1 MLIYPQSTP
10 SYVDTRKNN
19 DTFRGLAPPLGLLY
33 IAKMLENDGD
43 SVEILD
49 FSAEPFE
56 EQKLIDAVKNA
67 DVVGMTVLSFSLL
80 NSVEIVKVIK
90 EIKPQI
96 KVIIG
101 GPHCTLFPKKALEET
116 RADISVQGDGEAI
129 ILDIKKAI
137 TGKIDFSEISGIYYR
152 ENDEIKNGPPLK
164 LIEDIDSIPFPI
176 RHLVN
181 KYNYG
186 TEYNPNIKKGE
197 FTSII
202 TSRGCP
208 FNCKFCSRN
217 SISMKTFR
225 RRSTKNILEEIK
237 SLSEMGYKYVSF
249 ADDSF
254 LENKKQAIELFE
266 GIIKEQYGMKFII
279 TAARVNSA
287 DEELF
292 KKMKKAGVTH
302 IQFGLESGNQDV
314 LDFYNKKINLDK
326 IRYAVNLGHNMGFF
340 TIGSFILGAPF
351 ETKEHFEKTIQ
362 FAKSLPIDS
371 VSFLPLRYMAGSE
384 LWCGAVKD
392 GKILEDE
399 YMVQADSKRG
409 LGHFAREKIIEY
421 CSKANRDF
429 YLRPNFV
436 LRLFI
441 KSLKNDE
448 LGFLQSYLALFFS
461 NIKQSL
467 SFMGLTSRSK

>member
-1 MLIYPQSTP
+1 
-10 SYVDTRKNN
+10 
-19 DTFRGLAPPLGLLY
+19 
-33 IAKMLENDGD
+33 
-43 SVEILD
+43 
-49 FSAEPFE
+49 
-56 EQKLIDAVKNA
+56 
-67 DVVGMTVLSFSLL
+67 
-80 NSVEIVKVIK
+80 
-90 EIKPQI
+90 
-96 KVIIG
+96 
-101 GPHCTLFPKKALEET
+101 
-116 RADISVQGDGEAI
+116 
-129 ILDIKKAI
+129 
-137 TGKIDFSEISGIYYR
+137 
-152 ENDEIKNGPPLK
+152 
-164 LIEDIDSIPFPI
+164 
-176 RHLVN
+176 
-181 KYNYG
+181 
-186 TEYNPNIKKGE
+186 
-197 FTSII
+197 
-202 TSRGCP
+202 
-208 FNCKFCSRN
+208 
-217 SISMKTFR
+217 MKTFR
-225 RRSTKNILEEIK
+225 RRSTKNILEEIRN
-237 SLSEMGYKYVSF
+237 LSKMGYKYVSL

-254 LENKKQAIELFE
+254 IENKKQAIELFE

-314 LDFYNKKINLDK
+314 LDFYNKKITLDK
-326 IRYAVNLGHNMGFF
+326 IRYAVNLGHKMGFF

>member
-1 MLIYPQSTP
+1 MLIYPQSNY

-90 EIKPQI
+90 KVKPQI

-101 GPHCTLFPKKALEET
+101 GPHCTLFPKKALKET
-116 RADISVQGDGEAI
+116 VADISVQGDGESI

-137 TGKIDFSEISGIYYR
+137 TGKIDFSEICGIYYR
-152 ENDEIKNGPPLK
+152 ENDEIKNGLPLK
-164 LIEDIDSIPFPI
+164 LIEDIDSIPFPT

-225 RRSTKNILEEIK
+225 IRSTRNILEEIK
-237 SLSEMGYKYVSF
+237 NLSEMGYKYVSF

-254 LENKKQAIELFE
+254 IENKKQAIELFE
-266 GIIKEQYGMKFII
+266 GIIKEQYDMKFII

-292 KKMKKAGVTH
+292 KKMKKAGVTY

-314 LDFYNKKINLDK
+314 LDFYNKKTTLDK
-326 IRYAVNLGHNMGFF
+326 IRCAVNLGHRMGFF
-340 TIGSFILGAPF
+340 PHWHL
-351 ETKEHFEKTIQ
+351 
-362 FAKSLPIDS
+362 
-371 VSFLPLRYMAGSE
+371 
-384 LWCGAVKD
+384 
-392 GKILEDE
+392 
-399 YMVQADSKRG
+399 
-409 LGHFAREKIIEY
+409 
-421 CSKANRDF
+421 
-429 YLRPNFV
+429 
-436 LRLFI
+436 
-441 KSLKNDE
+441 
-448 LGFLQSYLALFFS
+448 
-461 NIKQSL
+461 
-467 SFMGLTSRSK
+467 

>member
-1 MLIYPQSTP
+1 MLIYPPSNY
-10 SYVDTRKNN
+10 SYVYTRKNN

-33 IAKMLENDGD
+33 IAKILENDGG

-56 EQKLIDAVKNA
+56 EQKLIDAAKNA
-67 DVVGMTVLSFSLL
+67 DVVGMTVLSFSLV

-90 EIKPQI
+90 QVKPQI

-101 GPHCTLFPKKALEET
+101 GPHCTLFPKKSLEET
-116 RADISVQGDGEAI
+116 GADISVQGDGESI

-164 LIEDIDSIPFPI
+164 LIEDIDSIPFPT

-186 TEYNPNIKKGE
+186 KEYNPNIKKGE

-237 SLSEMGYKYVSF
+237 NLSKMGYKYVSF

-254 LENKKQAIELFE
+254 IENKKQAIELFE
-266 GIIKEQYGMKFII
+266 GIIKEQYDMNFII

-314 LDFYNKKINLDK
+314 LDFYNKKITLDK
-326 IRYAVNLGHNMGFF
+326 IRYAVNLGHKMGFF